1 MRFGFAA
8 SSRYAAGGVLN
19 LKTTTWVAVFLAVLT
34 WSAIQPADRLTWWME
49 VVPALLGFV
58 ILLATRNRFPLT
70 QLVYV
75 QEPMDNVYV
84 GIVPQSAA
92 FSGLGDLEAQL
103 GEELK
108 EKLGALGKE
117 FGLPSESLHILRGSP
132 AHEIHRFAKEH
143 ASQLIVIGTHGQR
156 GLQLLLG
163 STANS
168 VLHGARCDVLSVR
181 IGAAR

>member
-1 MRFGFAA
+1 MACCVTIELLLLENDMA
-8 SSRYAAGGVLN
+8 TYQKIL
-19 LKTTTWVAVFLAVLT
+19 VAVDLSSESELVLQK
-34 WSAIQPADRLTWWME
+34 AQLIADPDT
-49 VVPALLGFV
+49 V
-58 ILLATRNRFPLT
+58 IH
-70 QLVYV
+70 LVYV

-108 EKLGALGKE
+108 QKLSTLGE
-117 FGLPSESLHILRGSP
+117 RFAIPVDNLHILNGSP
-132 AHEIHRFAKEH
+132 AHEIHRFANDNDIG
-143 ASQLIVIGTHGQR
+143 LIVIGTHGQK

-168 VLHGARCDVLSVR
+168 VLHGAGCDVLSVR
-181 IGAAR
+181 IGTAK

>member
-1 MRFGFAA
+1 M
-8 SSRYAAGGVLN
+8 
-19 LKTTTWVAVFLAVLT
+19 TTYQKILVAVDLSSESQVVLQK
-34 WSAIQPADRLTWWME
+34 AQLIAGPNADME
-49 VVPALLGFV
+49 
-58 ILLATRNRFPLT
+58 
-70 QLVYV
+70 LVYV

-108 EKLGALGKE
+108 QKLTDLGE
-117 FGLPSESLHILRGSP
+117 DFNVPSDHLHILHGSP
-132 AHEIHRFAKEH
+132 AHEIHRFAKDNDI
-143 ASQLIVIGTHGQR
+143 QLIVIGTHGQK

-168 VLHGARCDVLSVR
+168 VLHGAGCDVLSVR
-181 IGAAR
+181 IGADG

>member
-1 MRFGFAA
+1 M
-8 SSRYAAGGVLN
+8 
-19 LKTTTWVAVFLAVLT
+19 TTYQRILVAVDLSSE
-34 WSAIQPADRLTWWME
+34 SALVVQKAQLIADPNADIH
-49 VVPALLGFV
+49 V
-58 ILLATRNRFPLT
+58 
-70 QLVYV
+70 VYV

-108 EKLGALGKE
+108 EKLAVLG
-117 FGLPSESLHILRGSP
+117 ESFKLSPDHLHILHGSP
-132 AHEIHRFAKEH
+132 AHEIHRFAKDNKC
-143 ASQLIVIGTHGQR
+143 QLIVIGTHGQK

-168 VLHGARCDVLSVR
+168 VLHGAGCDVLSVR
-181 IGAAR
+181 IGDTL

>member
-1 MRFGFAA
+1 MAT
-8 SSRYAAGGVLN
+8 YQKIL
-19 LKTTTWVAVFLAVLT
+19 VAVDLSSESDVVLQK
-34 WSAIQPADRLTWWME
+34 AQLIANPDADI
-49 VVPALLGFV
+49 F
-58 ILLATRNRFPLT
+58 
-70 QLVYV
+70 LVYV

-108 EKLGALGKE
+108 EKLTILGAN
-117 FGLPSESLHILRGSP
+117 FSVPSDHLHILNGSP
-132 AHEIHRFAKEH
+132 AHEIHRFAKDNDI
-143 ASQLIVIGTHGQR
+143 QLIVIGTHGQK

-168 VLHGARCDVLSVR
+168 VLHGAGCDVLSVR
-181 IGAAR
+181 IGVAK

>member
-1 MRFGFAA
+1 MAT
-8 SSRYAAGGVLN
+8 YQKIL
-19 LKTTTWVAVFLAVLT
+19 VAVDL
-34 WSAIQPADRLTWWME
+34 SSESE
-49 VVPALLGFV
+49 VVLQKAQLIAGPNADL
-58 ILLATRNRFPLT
+58 N
-70 QLVYV
+70 LVYV

-108 EKLGALGKE
+108 QKLTALGEK
-117 FGLPSESLHILRGSP
+117 FNVPSDHLHILDGSP
-132 AHEIHRFAKEH
+132 AHEIHRFSKENDI
-143 ASQLIVIGTHGQR
+143 QLIVIGTHGQK

-168 VLHGARCDVLSVR
+168 VLHGAGCDVLSVR
-181 IGAAR
+181 IGAAG

>member
-1 MRFGFAA
+1 MAT
-8 SSRYAAGGVLN
+8 YQKIL
-19 LKTTTWVAVFLAVLT
+19 VAVDL
-34 WSAIQPADRLTWWME
+34 SSE
-49 VVPALLGFV
+49 SGFV
-58 ILLATRNRFPLT
+58 LQKAQKIADPGAEIHV
-70 QLVYV
+70 VYV

-108 EKLGALGKE
+108 EKLEALGEE
-117 FGLPSESLHILRGSP
+117 FKLPTSQLHILHGSP

-143 ASQLIVIGTHGQR
+143 ESELIVIGTHGQR

-168 VLHGARCDVLSVR
+168 VLHGATCDVLSVR
-181 IGAAR
+181 IGGTL

>member
-1 MRFGFAA
+1 MAT
-8 SSRYAAGGVLN
+8 YQKIL
-19 LKTTTWVAVFLAVLT
+19 VAVDLSSESELVLRK
-34 WSAIQPADRLTWWME
+34 AQLIAGQNADLH
-49 VVPALLGFV
+49 V
-58 ILLATRNRFPLT
+58 
-70 QLVYV
+70 VYV

-108 EKLGALGKE
+108 EKLTALGE
-117 FGLPSESLHILRGSP
+117 SFNLPSDHLHILHGSP
-132 AHEIHRFAKEH
+132 AHEIHRFARDNET
-143 ASQLIVIGTHGQR
+143 QLIVIGTHGQK

-168 VLHGARCDVLSVR
+168 VLHGAGCDVLSVR
-181 IGAAR
+181 IGATL

>member
-1 MRFGFAA
+1 ML
-8 SSRYAAGGVLN
+8 SLENVM
-19 LKTTTWVAVFLAVLT
+19 TTYQKILVAVDLSSESKVVLQK
-34 WSAIQPADRLTWWME
+34 ARQIAGPGADLH
-49 VVPALLGFV
+49 V
-58 ILLATRNRFPLT
+58 
-70 QLVYV
+70 VYV

-143 ASQLIVIGTHGQR
+143 DSQLIVIGTHGQR

>member
-1 MRFGFAA
+1 MATYKRI
-8 SSRYAAGGVLN
+8 L
-19 LKTTTWVAVFLAVLT
+19 VAVDLSSESELVLQK
-34 WSAIQPADRLTWWME
+34 AQLIADPIAELH
-49 VVPALLGFV
+49 
-58 ILLATRNRFPLT
+58 
-70 QLVYV
+70 LVYV

-108 EKLGALGKE
+108 QKLKTLGE
-117 FGLPSESLHILRGSP
+117 NFSVPSDHLHILHGSP
-132 AHEIHRFAKEH
+132 AHEIHRFAKENNIE
-143 ASQLIVIGTHGQR
+143 LVVIGTHGQK

-168 VLHGARCDVLSVR
+168 VLHGAGCDVLSVR
-181 IGAAR
+181 IGVVK